1 MSSAP
6 HRVPQRGSKRQELTG
21 AHSSRGQGAASV
33 DKPQTPA
40 CLGAVSQ
47 EAGRGAPLP
56 KKEACGLERW
66 SYFSASPVLGQPR
79 VGALGTSSTQLSPGS
94 RVQVKAGRAPGQP
107 PQRT

>member
-47 EAGRGAPLP
+47 EAGRWG
-56 KKEACGLERW
+56 
-66 SYFSASPVLGQPR
+66 SASQKRGLWLREMELFFCISCP
-79 VGALGTSSTQLSPGS
+79 GT
-94 RVQVKAGRAPGQP
+94 A
-107 PQRT
+107 